1 MKMTHQNI
9 MELFEAEAFN
19 ESDELATESREV
31 TSLVTSILN
40 EECARIAHENWITL
54 LDIKYADQIL
64 AMGGN

>member
-19 ESDELATESREV
+19 ESDELVKESREV